1 MATKPSKVSSVVQED
16 LVPLGDRIQQ
26 FANLL
31 DELDTLSDK
40 KKALWKEIYAN
51 AVTDR
56 NNALILYNSLIGTV
70 MLNDTNHA
78 IHAQNMAKYI
88 EKMSRS
94 NDQLLK
100 LAELIA
106 AAEEKADE
114 INADNIYSAL
124 EDEEEKS

>member
-1 MATKPSKVSSVVQED
+1 
-16 LVPLGDRIQQ
+16 
-26 FANLL
+26 
-31 DELDTLSDK
+31 
-40 KKALWKEIYAN
+40 
-51 AVTDR
+51 
-56 NNALILYNSLIGTV
+56 

-106 AAEEKADE
+106 AAEEKSEE
-114 INADNIYSAL
+114 INAENIYSAIE
-124 EDEEEKS
+124 EDEKE

>member
-1 MATKPSKVSSVVQED
+1 MQED
-16 LVPLGDRIQQ
+16 LIPLNERIQQ
-26 FANLL
+26 FSNLL
-31 DELDTLSDK
+31 DELDSLSDK

-56 NNALILYNSLIGTV
+56 NNALILYNSLIATV

-106 AAEEKADE
+106 AAEEKSEE
-114 INADNIYSAL
+114 INAENIYSAIE
-124 EDEEEKS
+124 EDEKE

>member
-1 MATKPSKVSSVVQED
+1 MPPTVVQED

>member
-1 MATKPSKVSSVVQED
+1 MSKSSKISTVVQED
-16 LVPLGDRIQQ
+16 LIPLNERIQQ
-26 FANLL
+26 FSNLL
-31 DELDTLSDK
+31 DELDSLSDK

-56 NNALILYNSLIGTV
+56 NNALILYNSLIATV

-106 AAEEKADE
+106 AAEEKSEE
-114 INADNIYSAL
+114 INAENIYSAIE
-124 EDEEEKS
+124 EDEKE